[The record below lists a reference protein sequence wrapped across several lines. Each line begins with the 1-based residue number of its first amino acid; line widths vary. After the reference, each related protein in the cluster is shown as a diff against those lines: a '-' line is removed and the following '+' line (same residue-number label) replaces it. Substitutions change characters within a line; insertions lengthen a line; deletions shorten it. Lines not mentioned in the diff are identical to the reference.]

1 MDCREDQGGFVM
13 RKIAIV
19 CFLIL
24 QFYSCQKEE
33 ESDSKSQDMD
43 LLLKEFS
50 QVENEAVDQTINFY
64 MWGGNIIINKWID
77 TTIIKQLNT
86 RFKITLNRIPMDAR
100 DFVKIMEKEKD
111 LTSGSIDLVWINGG
125 NFKNAKEKNLL
136 FGPFTNKLPNFN
148 KYVDPKTVKIDF
160 GYPTDGYE
168 SPWGKVQFVFIYDSI
183 NTQNPPKSFKELE
196 FWIKENPG
204 KFTYPHPE
212 SFQGAAF
219 LRQLFYAVTGGYE
232 QYLSGYNEEVFI
244 EKSKPFWEYL
254 KRIEPFLWDNGRTY
268 PKDINELETL
278 LSNREIDIFMAY
290 NYASAQNRIV
300 QGIYPQTVRTF
311 IMEEGSLYNTH
322 FLAIPANSKNKAAA
336 LVTAN
341 FLLSPEIQYLQNL
354 SENWGSMTV
363 LSLNLL
369 DQEYREKFNSIDFGE
384 AVLPLSYLA
393 DHAVPE
399 ILSDF
404 NDAIERDW
412 VKRFNK

>member
-1 MDCREDQGGFVM
+1 MDCREYQGGFGM
-13 RKIAIV
+13 IKIIIFF
-19 CFLIL
+19 FLLL

-33 ESDSKSQDMD
+33 ESDSKSDDRD
-43 LLLKEFS
+43 LLAKEFN
-50 QVENEAVDQTINFY
+50 QIENEAVDQTLNFY
-64 MWGGNIIINKWID
+64 MWGGNSIINNWID
-77 TTIIKQLNT
+77 TTIIEQL
-86 RFKITLNRIPMDAR
+86 KIRYKISLIRTPMDAR
-100 DFVKIMEKEKD
+100 EFVKIMEKEKD
-111 LTSGSIDLVWINGG
+111 LASGSIDLVWINGA
-125 NFKNAKEKNLL
+125 NFKNAKENNLL
-136 FGPFTNKLPNFN
+136 FGPFTNSLPNFN
-148 KYVDPKTVKIDF
+148 KFVDPEIVKYDF

-183 NTQNPPKSFKELE
+183 NTQNPPNSFKELE

-232 QYLSGYNEEVFI
+232 QYLSGYDEVYFKK
-244 EKSKPFWEYL
+244 KSKPFWDYL
-254 KRIEPFLWDNGRTY
+254 KRIEPFLWNKGKSY
-268 PKDINELETL
+268 PEDINELETL
-278 LSNREIDIFMAY
+278 LSNREIDLFMAY
-290 NYASAQNRIV
+290 NYSSAQNRIV
-300 QGIYPQTVRTF
+300 QGIYPKTVRTF

-336 LVTAN
+336 LVTSN
-341 FLLSPEIQYLQNL
+341 FLLSPEIQYMQNL

-369 DQEYREKFNSIDFGE
+369 DQEYRDKFNNIDFGE

-399 ILSDF
+399 IMSDY
-404 NDAIERDW
+404 NDAIEEEW
-412 VKRFNK
+412 IKRFNK